1 LKDTNLK
8 RSLKKINEK
17 IKIFQHKKI
26 EKNKPNKNITKK
38 IELYIRKLKITN
50 CFLETKTLPQWMT
63 FKFLPVLPP
72 NVRPIIKLED
82 KKIITT
88 DLNQLY
94 CKIININNK
103 ITKLKKMLIQEK
115 YLNNEK
121 SILQESVNELII
133 NNEKIKTKKKLKSI
147 TKRIEGKKG
156 RFRENLLG
164 KTVDYSGRSVITI
177 EPKLKL
183 KECTIP
189 EEIAL
194 ELFQPQIIKCLL
206 NLKIV
211 KTVREAKKKIKLKK
225 IIVIQ
230 ILKNILEK
238 NLILLNRAPTLH
250 KLGIQAFRAK
260 LNKEKVIQLHPLVC
274 SAFNADFDGDQMGIH
289 IPISLKSQA
298 EARVLMIS
306 NNNCASPATGNSNLL
321 LSQDMV
327 LGCYYLTS
335 ENNSLNNLTKKIKVY
350 NNIEKIIKDHNNK
363 KIFLHNYL
371 WLIQKNQDIIKKKY
385 IKINKKNK
393 NIRKIKFIRTTVGRI
408 IFNNTIILFL

>member
-1 LKDTNLK
+1 MKCLVEITESKIRNYRMGYIKLNSYITHPWYLKGNPNYISLLLNKSISETLKINSSKAYIFKKQGNQFAKTGTEAIYFLLKDTNLK

-238 NLILLNRAPTLH
+238 LR
-250 KLGIQAFRAK
+250 
-260 LNKEKVIQLHPLVC
+260 
-274 SAFNADFDGDQMGIH
+274 
-289 IPISLKSQA
+289 
-298 EARVLMIS
+298 
-306 NNNCASPATGNSNLL
+306 
-321 LSQDMV
+321 
-327 LGCYYLTS
+327 
-335 ENNSLNNLTKKIKVY
+335 
-350 NNIEKIIKDHNNK
+350 
-363 KIFLHNYL
+363 
-371 WLIQKNQDIIKKKY
+371 IKK
-385 IKINKKNK
+385 
-393 NIRKIKFIRTTVGRI
+393 V
-408 IFNNTIILFL
+408 